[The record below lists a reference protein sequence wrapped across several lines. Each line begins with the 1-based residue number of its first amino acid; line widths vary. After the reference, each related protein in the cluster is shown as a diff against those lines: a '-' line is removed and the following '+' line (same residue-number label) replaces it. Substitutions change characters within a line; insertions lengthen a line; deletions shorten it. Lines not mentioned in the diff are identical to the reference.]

1 MVSIIV
7 THKKDTLYLK
17 DCLESIAEQQFKDYE
32 TILVVDHTEDNIEP
46 LIEEFKDKINL
57 KVFYL
62 EDKHGVSSARNLGLD
77 KATGEYVYFLDND
90 DYLYG
95 DSIKLLLDVMDEDTD
110 MAYGR
115 MKHTWFQKQAF
126 NDSQGDDDDNND
138 NDADDKKVIYDFNEP
153 YSNMLEKYRKLDKIT
168 VLAAIYKKSLF
179 TDNNIRFNE
188 KQTYFSDTKVL
199 VQLLNNAKNIK
210 SNEESVYVK
219 RHHNDKAKNPAI
231 SQFTREET
239 MPDYFVAYKNAI
251 KAAGTNE
258 RIINHLYYILAK
270 FVVKE
275 YIMKMRWSEDDR
287 WRNEFFTELA
297 TLAKD
302 INNKVLKD
310 DFTHAE
316 KAMVKSMK
324 HNDFA
329 KMKKKAMR
337 VLFNRKIVKM
347 IKNPRVRNKT
357 ITLYVFNKMK
367 LKENWVVFESFMGR
381 NCSGQPK
388 YVYKYLQ
395 EAYGDKYKCI
405 WVVDRKGVEIPGK
418 HKTCKRF
425 SLKYYY
431 YMNRSKYWVNNMRQP
446 LSIPRREE
454 TVMLA
459 TWHGTPLKRLVFDMD
474 DVHSANPR
482 YKDVVFK
489 QTRAWD
495 YLLSDNPF
503 STERF
508 QSCFRFEKEKILEYG
523 YPANDPM
530 YAPDREEQ
538 AAKIKEKLGIP
549 KDKKVIL
556 YAPTWR
562 DDQFYEAGQYG
573 FELDLDVNRLQEE
586 FGDEYVLLLRLHY
599 FIVDQLDLSKYGDF
613 TVDGSSYDDITDL
626 YLISDMLITDYSSVF
641 FDYANLK
648 RPVLYYTYDLDKY
661 RDVLRGFYLDM
672 EKDLPGPLLLTND
685 EVVDAIK
692 NIDKICALEDDDG
705 YSRAGDW
712 EADMRGTYGRGSS
725 YRGRKRDSMGRYSRD
740 GRMDGYSHHNA
751 RESMMEL
758 AREMME
764 NTSSERER
772 EAIRRFMTE
781 LERD

>member
-138 NDADDKKVIYDFNEP
+138 NGADDKKVIYDFNEP
-153 YSNMLEKYRKLDKIT
+153 YANMLEKYRKLDKIT
-168 VLAAIYKKSLF
+168 VLSAIYKKSLF

-231 SQFTREET
+231 SQFSREET
-239 MPDYFVAYKNAI
+239 MSDYFVAYKNAI

-316 KAMVKSMK
+316 KAMVKLMK

-459 TWHGTPLKRLVFDMD
+459 TWHGTPLKRLAFDQEE
-474 DVHSANPR
+474 VTAASPT
-482 YKDVVFK
+482 YKSQFYRQK
-489 QTRAWD
+489 QEWD
-495 YLLSDNPF
+495 YLIAANKFSSDIF
-503 STERF
+503 K
-508 QSCFRFEKEKILEYG
+508 SCFMYTNGTMLEIG
-523 YPANDPM
+523 YPRNDLL
-530 YAPDREEQ
+530 YAPNKDQ
-538 AAKIKEKLGIP
+538 IALDLKKKLHIP
-549 KDKKVIL
+549 LDKKTIL

-562 DDQFYEAGQYG
+562 DDEYYGKGQYK
-573 FELDLDVNRLQEE
+573 FKLKLDLEMMKEE
-586 FGDEYVLLLRLHY
+586 LGDEYVILLRTHHY
-599 FIVDQLDLSKYGDF
+599 IADALDVTGVEDFAYNLSK
-613 TVDGSSYDDITDL
+613 YDDITEI
-626 YLISDMLITDYSSVF
+626 YLISDICITDYSSVF

-648 RPVLYYTYDLDKY
+648 RPMLFYTYDIDKY
-661 RDVLRGFYLDM
+661 RDVLRGFYIDM
-672 EKDLPGPLLLTND
+672 EKELPGPLVYSTKEVIDQIKHLD
-685 EVVDAIK
+685 EMNQKYAQRYEVFY
-692 NIDKICALEDDDG
+692 DKFCSIDDG
-705 YSRAGDW
+705 NASQRAV
-712 EADMRGTYGRGSS
+712 EAVF
-725 YRGRKRDSMGRYSRD
+725 K
-740 GRMDGYSHHNA
+740 
-751 RESMMEL
+751 
-758 AREMME
+758 
-764 NTSSERER
+764 
-772 EAIRRFMTE
+772 
-781 LERD
+781 

>member
-138 NDADDKKVIYDFNEP
+138 NGADDKKVIYDFNEP
-153 YSNMLEKYRKLDKIT
+153 YANMLEKYRKLDKIT
-168 VLAAIYKKSLF
+168 VLSAIYKKSLF

-482 YKDVVFK
+482 YKDIVFK

-538 AAKIKEKLGIP
+538 VAKIKEKLGIP

-692 NIDKICALEDDDG
+692 NIDKIKEQYKDRYEEFYNRFCCVDDG
-705 YSRAGDW
+705 HAAQRVV
-712 EADMRGTYGRGSS
+712 E
-725 YRGRKRDSMGRYSRD
+725 KV
-740 GRMDGYSHHNA
+740 
-751 RESMMEL
+751 
-758 AREMME
+758 
-764 NTSSERER
+764 
-772 EAIRRFMTE
+772 FK
-781 LERD
+781 

>member
-138 NDADDKKVIYDFNEP
+138 NGADDKKVIYDFNEP
-153 YSNMLEKYRKLDKIT
+153 YANMLEKYRKLDKIT
-168 VLAAIYKKSLF
+168 VLSAIYKKSLF

-405 WVVDRKGVEIPGK
+405 WVVDRKGVEIQGK

-482 YKDVVFK
+482 YKDIVFK

-692 NIDKICALEDDDG
+692 NIDKIKEQYKDRYEEFYNRFCGVDDG
-705 YSRAGDW
+705 HAAQRVV
-712 EADMRGTYGRGSS
+712 E
-725 YRGRKRDSMGRYSRD
+725 KV
-740 GRMDGYSHHNA
+740 
-751 RESMMEL
+751 
-758 AREMME
+758 
-764 NTSSERER
+764 
-772 EAIRRFMTE
+772 FK
-781 LERD
+781 

>member
-138 NDADDKKVIYDFNEP
+138 NSADDKKVIYDFNEP

-482 YKDVVFK
+482 YKDIVFK

-538 AAKIKEKLGIP
+538 VAKIKEKLGIP

-692 NIDKICALEDDDG
+692 NIDKIKEQYKDRYEEFYNRFCCVDDG
-705 YSRAGDW
+705 HAAQRVV
-712 EADMRGTYGRGSS
+712 E
-725 YRGRKRDSMGRYSRD
+725 KV
-740 GRMDGYSHHNA
+740 
-751 RESMMEL
+751 
-758 AREMME
+758 
-764 NTSSERER
+764 
-772 EAIRRFMTE
+772 FK
-781 LERD
+781 

>member
-138 NDADDKKVIYDFNEP
+138 NSADDKKVIYDFNEP

-168 VLAAIYKKSLF
+168 VLSAIYKKSLF

-482 YKDVVFK
+482 YKDIVFK

-538 AAKIKEKLGIP
+538 TAKIKEKLGIP

-692 NIDKICALEDDDG
+692 NIDKIKEQYKDRYEEFYNRFCGVDDG
-705 YSRAGDW
+705 HAAQRVV
-712 EADMRGTYGRGSS
+712 E
-725 YRGRKRDSMGRYSRD
+725 KV
-740 GRMDGYSHHNA
+740 
-751 RESMMEL
+751 
-758 AREMME
+758 
-764 NTSSERER
+764 
-772 EAIRRFMTE
+772 FK
-781 LERD
+781 